1 MTLSEFALK
10 MEAYNLREVDHIEK
24 IHAQA
29 FLNQSVQ
36 ATTGG
41 KKPKPVYD
49 KFSKFYDTQKEID
62 KVRMKYEKDYKPKSN
77 AVIERKQT
85 DLINKADERFRE
97 FINRK
102 GVNIN
107 NG

>member
-1 MTLSEFALK
+1 MTLSEFTLK
-10 MEAYNLREVDHIEK
+10 VEAYNLREVDRMEK
-24 IHAQA
+24 VHVQA
-29 FLNQSVQ
+29 FLNQAVQ

-49 KFSKFYDTQKEID
+49 RFSKFYDTQKEID
-62 KVRMKYEKDYKPKSN
+62 KVRTKFEKDYKQKSN
-77 AVIERKQT
+77 AIIEKKQT

-102 GVNIN
+102 GVN

>member
-1 MTLSEFALK
+1 MTLSEFTLK
-10 MEAYNLREVDHIEK
+10 MEAYNLREVDRMEK
-24 IHAQA
+24 IHVQA
-29 FLNQSVQ
+29 FLNQTVQ

-62 KVRMKYEKDYKPKSN
+62 KVRMKFEKDYKPKSN
-77 AVIERKQT
+77 AIIEKEQT
-85 DLINKADERFRE
+85 DIVNKRFRD
-97 FINRK
+97 FLQRK
-102 GVNIN
+102 GVN

>member
-1 MTLSEFALK
+1 MTLSEFTLK
-10 MEAYNLREVDHIEK
+10 MEAYRLREVDRMEK
-24 IHAQA
+24 IHVQA
-29 FLNQSVQ
+29 FLNQAVQ

-62 KVRMKYEKDYKPKSN
+62 KVRMKFEKDYKPKSK
-77 AVIERKQT
+77 AIIERKQT
-85 DLINKADERFRE
+85 DLVTKADKRFRE
-97 FINRK
+97 FIKRK
-102 GVNIN
+102 GVN

>member
-1 MTLSEFALK
+1 MTLSEFTLK
-10 MEAYNLREVDHIEK
+10 VEAYNLREVDRMETVHV
-24 IHAQA
+24 QA
-29 FLNQSVQ
+29 FLNQAVQ

-49 KFSKFYDTQKEID
+49 KFSKFYDTKKEID
-62 KVRMKYEKDYKPKSN
+62 KVRMKFEKDYKPKSN
-77 AVIERKQT
+77 AIIEKKQT

-102 GVNIN
+102 GVN

>member
-1 MTLSEFALK
+1 MTLSEFTLK
-10 MEAYNLREVDHIEK
+10 VEAYNLREVDRMEK
-24 IHAQA
+24 VHVQA
-29 FLNQSVQ
+29 FLNQAVQ

-49 KFSKFYDTQKEID
+49 KFSKFYDTKKEID
-62 KVRMKYEKDYKPKSN
+62 KVRMKFEKDYKPKPN
-77 AVIERKQT
+77 AIIEKKQT

-102 GVNIN
+102 GVN